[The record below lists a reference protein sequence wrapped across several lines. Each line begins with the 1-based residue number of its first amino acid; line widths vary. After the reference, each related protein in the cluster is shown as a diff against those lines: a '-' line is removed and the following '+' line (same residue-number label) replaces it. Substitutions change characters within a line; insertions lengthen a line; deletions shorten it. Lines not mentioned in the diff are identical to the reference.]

1 MEESGSFRTLLHGT
15 IMNEPKA
22 QPNEEEEIITISTP
36 SRSGSLFP
44 DIVFWNLY
52 LQIPHL
58 INSDIVV

>member
-15 IMNEPKA
+15 ITNEPKA
-22 QPNEEEEIITISTP
+22 QPNEEEEITISTP